1 MRSMIPFQTHELWRD
16 FDRLFFGENTLP
28 KRDDFTPSADIYETE
43 TGYEVAVELPG
54 VKKDDIG
61 IDLKEGVLTI
71 SGERK
76 NERDSDSGEL
86 VRRERSHGK
95 FQRSWTLPKESDPE
109 KIAATYEAGVLTLSI
124 PKRPEVQPKQIEI
137 KVN

>member
-1 MRSMIPFQTHELWRD
+1 MRSMIPFQTNELWRD
-16 FDRLFFGENTLP
+16 FDRLFFGENGHT
-28 KRDDFTPSADIYETE
+28 KCDDFTPSADVYETD
-43 TGYEVAVELPG
+43 TGYEIAVELPG

-61 IDLKEGVLTI
+61 IDLKESVLTI

-76 NERDSDSGEL
+76 NERENDSGEL
-86 VRRERSHGK
+86 VRRERCHGK

-109 KIAATYEAGVLTLSI
+109 KIAAAYEAGVLTLSI